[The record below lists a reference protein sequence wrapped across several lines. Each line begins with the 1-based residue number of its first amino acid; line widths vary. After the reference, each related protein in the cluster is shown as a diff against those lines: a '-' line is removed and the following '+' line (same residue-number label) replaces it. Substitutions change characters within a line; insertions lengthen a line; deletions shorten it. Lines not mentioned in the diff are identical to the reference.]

1 MQINTSYSASGTMS
15 SLSGVMS
22 SQDQDAM
29 DAKVAADIFKAKD
42 SDGSASLSASELG
55 VSTES
60 LSEFDTNGDGQI
72 STEELQA
79 GLKARR
85 EKMQASMENQMA
97 QDGQMGMLQASMG
110 QGMDMSAMDTK
121 MSKGIISEKDAN
133 KDGVLSADELGV
145 SADNLSAVD
154 TNGDGSVSES
164 ELTASLKANREEMM
178 AENGG
183 SMPPPPPDAVSGTGS
198 TTSSTSSTSEAS
210 GVKSGMSATE
220 LNKLVASLFASTTS
234 DDTSSSSSSST
245 SVSDVAASSMSEY
258 LQRQKASN
266 SYLNMDRLI
275 SDLFSTSSDTQSL
288 SLSA

>member
-1 MQINTSYSASGTMS
+1 MQINTSYSASSTLS
-15 SLSGVMS
+15 SVLS
-22 SQDQDAM
+22 SQDMEAM

-42 SDGSASLSASELG
+42 TDSSSSLSASELG
-55 VSTES
+55 TSTES

-110 QGMDMSAMDTK
+110 QGVDMSAMDTK
-121 MSKGIISEKDAN
+121 MSQSIMSEKDAN
-133 KDGVLSADELGV
+133 EDGLLSAEELGV

-154 TNGDGSVSES
+154 TDGDGSVSES
-164 ELTASLKANREEMM
+164 ELTASLKTHREEMM

-183 SMPPPPPDAVSGTGS
+183 SMPPPPPDGVSGTGS

-210 GVKSGMSATE
+210 GVQSGMSATE
-220 LNKLVASLFASTTS
+220 LNKLVASLFASSTS
-234 DDTSSSSSSST
+234 DDTSSSPSSSSSLSD
-245 SVSDVAASSMSEY
+245 SVSLSMSEY

-275 SDLFSTSSDTQSL
+275 SDLFSTSGDTQSL